1 VNALLGTEFSDSHI
15 NVCIYLTVICLYIV
29 NSCTIFLSDIVCFVS
44 VGDVMSTIMKR
55 RLRIPL
61 TLVCSFDCWQF
72 QSVCHN
78 ELLTY
83 EQHQL

>member
-1 VNALLGTEFSDSHI
+1 VNALLDTEFSDSQI
-15 NVCIYLTVICLYIV
+15 NVCIYLTAICLYIV
-29 NSCTIFLSDIVCFVS
+29 NSYTLFLSDIVCFVS

-55 RLRIPL
+55 HLR
-61 TLVCSFDCWQF
+61 TVCSFDCWQF

-83 EQHQL
+83 EQQQL